1 MSINYNK
8 QNKKIQQLEQKISSL
23 ENDIKKQK
31 DKNDSFYN
39 LKHEIARLNTSIFTL
54 SEALHHKFESE
65 PNAKELKKNFKQIKD
80 KINTI
85 YHTSSMI
92 SSRMVYADLELNP
105 NSLRQQMKFESNI
118 YKKFDKATYI
128 LNEEARKSRKEIKF
142 IKNTHFIDFT
152 LRAISAFDCVPFILL
167 DNAIKYS
174 PQNTTITI
182 SFYENYQQNIPL
194 RVSVESFGPLVSEN
208 NLKKLITRGFRD
220 ENVLNTQ
227 LQGQGLGLYIA
238 NELCILHGIKM
249 SFSSI
254 PQDYSMNIN
263 DVKYGLFT
271 ATLDFYE

>member
-1 MSINYNK
+1 MAINYNK
-8 QNKKIQQLEQKISSL
+8 QNKKMQQLEQKNLIL
-23 ENDIKKQK
+23 ENDIKNAKY
-31 DKNDSFYN
+31 KNDSFLN
-39 LKHEIARLNTSIFTL
+39 LKHEVARLNASILTI
-54 SEALHHKFESE
+54 SEELHSKINSE
-65 PNAKELKKNFKQIKD
+65 QSAKELRKFFQSIKD

-92 SSRMVYADLELNP
+92 SSRMIYADLELNP
-105 NSLRQQMKFESNI
+105 SSLKQQMKFESNI
-118 YKKFDKATYI
+118 YKKFDKARYI
-128 LNEEARKSRKEIKF
+128 LKEEANKSGKKIEFK
-142 IKNTHFIDFT
+142 KNSHFTNFT
-152 LRAISAFDCVPFILL
+152 IRAISAFDCVPFILL

-174 PQNTTITI
+174 PNNTNITV

-194 RVSVESFGPLVSEN
+194 RVSVESFGPLVSDS

-238 NELCILHGIKM
+238 NELCIIHGIKI

-263 DVKYGLFT
+263 DAKYGLFT